1 MLHVDYAQT
10 MLKTFIAISLEPVN
24 SLSTKQKFLMILWMY
39 VTAYSEITSSLTF
52 RYSIFG
58 QYLVHLFFSFFTSLW
73 FFFTSTMIFWVIFPR
88 GPYYP
93 FSFGFAE
100 CFCLITQRDCQKTW
114 TYLLDTCSVS
124 VISNM
129 DCLFVVAVVGL
140 GKKNVS
146 CLW

>member
-52 RYSIFG
+52 WYSIFG
-58 QYLVHLFFSFFTSLW
+58 KYLVHLFFSFFTSLW
-73 FFFTSTMIFWVIFPR
+73 FFYKYNDFLSGISSWSLLPFFFWLCWVFLLNNTK
-88 GPYYP
+88 GLSEDMDV
-93 FSFGFAE
+93 SFRYILFQLSVTWVV
-100 CFCLITQRDCQKTW
+100 CL
-114 TYLLDTCSVS
+114 LL
-124 VISNM
+124 
-129 DCLFVVAVVGL
+129 LLLGW

-146 CLW
+146 CL